1 MEKKGATSVS
11 EENSARATT
20 RLRSGCAVRR
30 GCIWAQAGGLGSN
43 GGASGGRLLPDDA
56 GRREGIAGRR
66 LDADAEVVVGNQ
78 NIWLGL
84 LLPALCGQIELRG
97 ESFAPTSSGPTTA
110 APPGVVPFLIA
121 SFVEVRF
128 HPTRAVATSP
138 GENPRSLGAGGGDGR
153 VATFLKVSPW
163 SC

>member
-97 ESFAPTSSGPTTA
+97 ESFASGPTTA

-121 SFVEVRF
+121 SFVELRV
-128 HPTRAVATSP
+128 HPTGVVNSP
-138 GENPRSLGAGGGDGR
+138 G
-153 VATFLKVSPW
+153 
-163 SC
+163 